1 MKVFLGLDGLSKMN
15 FMKSACIRF
24 MKQMLSGSLV
34 REYARTKLNMS
45 EEDAQQ
51 YWESNKDRILGAITM
66 IDFRF
71 FISKDKD
78 DFDKEV
84 TALAN
89 KDKTSIEVLDILGM
103 VNINYHNLDR
113 LLKTNGKEKLSNIL
127 ASITL
132 HKTGEWYDHIHL
144 LCI

>member
-15 FMKSACIRF
+15 FMRSACIRF
-24 MKQMLSGSLV
+24 MKLMLSGSLV
-34 REYARTKLNMS
+34 REYARTKLDMS
-45 EEDAQQ
+45 EEDAEQ
-51 YWESNKDRILGAITM
+51 YWESNKDRILSAITM
-66 IDFRF
+66 VDFRF

>member
-1 MKVFLGLDGLSKMN
+1 
-15 FMKSACIRF
+15 
-24 MKQMLSGSLV
+24 
-34 REYARTKLNMS
+34 MS
-45 EEDAQQ
+45 EEDAHQ
-51 YWESNKDRILGAITM
+51 YWESNKDRILSAITM
-66 IDFRF
+66 VDFRF
-71 FISKDKD
+71 FISKDKN

-84 TALAN
+84 AIIAN
-89 KDKTSIEVLDILGM
+89 KDKTSIEVLEILGM

-144 LCI
+144 LCIWTCVY

>member
-24 MKQMLSGSLV
+24 MKLMLSGSLV

-45 EEDAQQ
+45 EEDAKQ

-66 IDFRF
+66 VDFRF

-84 TALAN
+84 TELAN
-89 KDKTSIEVLDILGM
+89 KDKM
-103 VNINYHNLDR
+103 
-113 LLKTNGKEKLSNIL
+113 K
-127 ASITL
+127 
-132 HKTGEWYDHIHL
+132 
-144 LCI
+144 